1 MSGTKRVPVARTP
14 IPQITSRSIELFD
27 AMKRCRC
34 TCLPIDWEGKYW
46 GRQQCPGCKRRWELQ
61 NELCDE
67 LHTKP
72 WEYPCVEDPRT
83 ENPYPRG
90 MLAHAT
96 WQPNHRAQAM
106 WRQLHSASRE
116 RRREERAVGRAKAN
130 GAPDQPPAT

>member
-14 IPQITSRSIELFD
+14 IPQITPRSIELFD
-27 AMKRCRC
+27 AMKRCCC
-34 TCLPIDWEGKYW
+34 TCPPIDWEGQW
-46 GRQQCPGCKRRWELQ
+46 GRQQCPGCKRWWELQ

-67 LHTKP
+67 LRTKP

-83 ENPYPRG
+83 ENPYLRG
-90 MLAHAT
+90 MPAHAT
-96 WQPNHRAQAM
+96 WEPNHRAQAM

-116 RRREERAVGRAKAN
+116 RRREERAARRAKAN